1 MNRMRWAAVLVA
13 GLATTGVACSGGDYS
28 KADFQKDLEEEVDLK
43 PEVAKCVTDGVDDAG
58 IDISEFNT
66 DKSMDEVLDADE
78 QKEFTEVITA
88 CVMEDSGIDPSEMPD
103 ASDLTVPEGG

>member
-13 GLATTGVACSGGDYS
+13 GLAMTGMAWSGGDYS
-28 KADFQKDLEEEVDLK
+28 KADFQKDLEEEVDLS
-43 PEVAKCVTDGVDDAG
+43 PEVSKCVADGIDDAG

-78 QKEFTEVITA
+78 QETFTEVITT
-88 CVMEDSGIDPSEMPD
+88 CVMEDQGLDPDDLPD
-103 ASDLTVPEGG
+103 PSDLT